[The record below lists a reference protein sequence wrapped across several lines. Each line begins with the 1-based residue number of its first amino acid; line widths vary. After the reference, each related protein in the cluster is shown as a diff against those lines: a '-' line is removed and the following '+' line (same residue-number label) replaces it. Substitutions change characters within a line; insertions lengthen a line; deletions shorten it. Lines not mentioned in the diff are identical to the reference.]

1 MNVDEA
7 FSNLSRRLDALTA
20 QARPQAAALFQLIG
34 ALAAATPVDAREG
47 VARRIVDALRHEMD
61 VDCRPDQ
68 AAVCADLL
76 DWALPGLD
84 RALVEALAPAYAA
97 GRHPGLAQALAALA
111 DKRPDLTAWLA
122 EQVECHGV
130 IPLMVEGRL
139 HLPCAVGGPLLVAGG
154 RLFVDIA
161 TTAAT
166 VTVSEPRRLRLGLE
180 RRRAWLRDR
189 FDCAYGVLI
198 APDKQSIHSGG
209 LNAQDMAYSAR
220 VEALV
225 DNIRAAGVATCHPL
239 APLRAGCERQD
250 PFYRTDSHWNDFGA
264 YTAYGALLETLA
276 PQIALPRV
284 EESRFTWA
292 NRPLFTDLGMSMLP
306 EIRETTCYARF
317 DDGAVRVAA
326 KSALPSAR
334 YGWQVYEN
342 RDQSLPVAVVFR
354 DSFFTALIPF
364 MARTVS
370 KLVCV
375 GVDAGEML
383 VDLIEEVR
391 PQLVLSASV
400 ERFALGMR
408 AADLFRDEVPWKDGA
423 VGPAMGGLDIP
434 HYGSAVD
441 DGPQGHAVDGG
452 SSIR

>member
-1 MNVDEA
+1 MNVAEA
-7 FSNLSRRLDALTA
+7 FSNLSRRLDELTA
-20 QARPQAAALFQLIG
+20 RTRPQAAALFQLIG
-34 ALAAATPVDAREG
+34 ALAAATPVDARDG
-47 VARRIVDALRHEMD
+47 VARRIVDALRQEMD

-76 DWALPGLD
+76 DWAVPGLD
-84 RALVEALAPAYAA
+84 RALVEALAPVYAA
-97 GRHPGLAQALAALA
+97 GRHPGLAQALVSLAA
-111 DKRPDLTAWLA
+111 KRPELTPMLA

-139 HLPCAVGGPLLVAGG
+139 HLPCAVGGPLRVAGG

-180 RRRAWLRDR
+180 RRKAWLRDR

-198 APDKQSIHSGG
+198 APDKQSIHSDG
-209 LNAQDMAYSAR
+209 LNVRDMAYAAR
-220 VEALV
+220 VGGLV

-239 APLRAGCERQD
+239 ASLRAACERQD

-264 YTAYGALLETLA
+264 YAAYGALLETLA

-292 NRPLFTDLGMSMLP
+292 SRPLFTDLGMSMLP
-306 EIRETTCYARF
+306 EIRETTSYARF
-317 DDGAVRVAA
+317 DDDAVRVAA

-383 VDLIEEVR
+383 VDLVEEVR

-441 DGPQGHAVDGG
+441 DGP
-452 SSIR
+452 SIPPAR